1 MFNSKERMDFIIEY
15 ISAYK
20 EKIEMANKQGLF
32 DSAKMFELFAIEICK
47 LFYGQKF
54 KNLNGYE
61 NDVFTVNFDLE
72 YKTNGFLRIKNVEN
86 NYFDVGDFGILL
98 DEVFEKLNKDLLKK
112 YDNGVY
118 ILSMCKYIVDNVPN
132 LYSINYESSGII
144 DIYLKQEIIDDY
156 NKIKKGQDKNE
167 K

>member
-1 MFNSKERMDFIIEY
+1 MPIIG
-15 ISAYK
+15 YK
-20 EKIEMANKQGLF
+20 K
-32 DSAKMFELFAIEICK
+32 
-47 LFYGQKF
+47 KF

-144 DIYLKQEIIDDY
+144 YIYLKQDIIDDY